1 MTRFAVLF
9 VRRSLSLAGFFS
21 FHAGVNVG
29 ADFQDLTTFPRASV
43 TCNFCWFILLVM
55 L

>member
-9 VRRSLSLAGFFS
+9 VRRSLPLAGNFS

-29 ADFQDLTTFPRASV
+29 TDFQDLTAFLRASV
-43 TCNFCWFILLVM
+43 TCNFCWFILLD
-55 L
+55 LL